1 MAILGMGA
9 QRFWLLKAHV
19 NADQMNQQPRVS
31 EDALRDSR
39 KLISKFILLDAE
51 AERRI
56 LEYEAD
62 PGANDA
68 VKKELQEYRNVK

>member
-1 MAILGMGA
+1 
-9 QRFWLLKAHV
+9 
-19 NADQMNQQPRVS
+19 MNQQPRVS